1 MNFSSDT
8 AAPAHPAILEAM
20 VAAAQGPALQLWQ

>member
-8 AAPAHPAILEAM
+8 AAPAHPAIIEAI
-20 VAAAQGPALQLWQ
+20 AAANTGAASS